1 MTNDNNVPTEEQFT
15 SLKAD
20 IDRRFPPGRF
30 VAIEDDQVVA
40 DAETVRKLVEKLTVM
55 GKDPRQM
62 QAVQAGV
69 DYPKTAVI
77 LAGGIGRI
85 AHG

>member
-1 MTNDNNVPTEEQFT
+1 MTDDNGTRFDEQFT
-15 SLKAD
+15 LLKAD

-30 VAIEDDQVVA
+30 VAIEDDRVVA

-69 DYPKTAVI
+69 DYPKTAVM
-77 LAGGIGRI
+77 LTDGIGQI
-85 AHG
+85 AHD